1 MQTPPN
7 AESVA
12 VHHTCQPFLGDV
24 VDDAR
29 FPAAF
34 QRDPWCW
41 TSQLGYHR
49 ASAPSVPVELTLA
62 HGRHVVVDADAV
74 RIDQAMSLGLGWGTC
89 NALAAL
95 DDFLRG
101 FHELADHI
109 DFPTAEP
116 FTRLGHAARE
126 YSRRTDHADRVRA
139 QQHVLSASWKA
150 TRISVPSPWAEI
162 MERVQ
167 AGEPLDARTR
177 PLLIE
182 LGARGWLERFESE
195 EAIRN
200 YNLRSLALAMDGD
213 TCVQGTRCLV
223 ALYLT
228 TRPSA
233 EQAGAW
239 LDHVAHAL
247 RTIPS

>member
-24 VDDAR
+24 VDDPR

-62 HGRHVVVDADAV
+62 HDRHVVVNADAV

-89 NALAAL
+89 NAPAAL

-139 QQHVLSASWKA
+139 QQHVLSSAWQA
-150 TRISVPSPWAEI
+150 ARISVLSPWAEI

-167 AGEPLDARTR
+167 TGEPLDARTR

-182 LGARGWLERFESE
+182 LGARGWLERFESD
-195 EAIRN
+195 EAMRN
-200 YNLRSLALAMDGD
+200 HNLRSLALAMDGD

-228 TRPSA
+228 TRHSA